1 VLSLYIYRIMPTAL
15 RSCLF
20 QNNGRLRLLM
30 PSLTEELLDGR
41 AVLPEY
47 AGQILRH
54 ALVSLEVD
62 QWRKPL
68 HITNIATSIWEFDEL
83 GDIHRAL
90 ERRRTDGERPDE
102 EDSPEPANV
111 VHITDRIARNR
122 WGSESNWKVGL
133 REMNQ
138 IVFAIWRPTH
148 RR

>member
-1 VLSLYIYRIMPTAL
+1 MPTAL

-20 QNNGRLRLLM
+20 QNNGRLRLLL
-30 PSLTEELLDGR
+30 PSLMEELLDGR
-41 AVLPEY
+41 ASLPEY

-68 HITNIATSIWEFDEL
+68 HIIDISTSIWEFDAQ
-83 GDIHRAL
+83 GDIHKAL
-90 ERRRTDGERPDE
+90 QRRGIEGEQPDE
-102 EDSPEPANV
+102 EESAEAGQNV

-122 WGSESNWKVGL
+122 WGSDSNWKVGL

>member
-1 VLSLYIYRIMPTAL
+1 MPTAL

-20 QNNGRLRLLM
+20 QNNGRLRLLL
-30 PSLTEELLDGR
+30 PSLMEELLDGR
-41 AVLPEY
+41 AALPEY

-68 HITNIATSIWEFDEL
+68 HIIDISTSIWEFDAQ
-83 GDIHRAL
+83 GDIHKAL
-90 ERRRTDGERPDE
+90 QRRGPDGEQPDVE
-102 EDSPEPANV
+102 ESAEAGQNV

-122 WGSESNWKVGL
+122 WGSDSNWKVGL

>member
-1 VLSLYIYRIMPTAL
+1 MPTAL

-20 QNNGRLRLLM
+20 QNNGRLRLLLL
-30 PSLTEELLDGR
+30 SLMEELLDGR
-41 AVLPEY
+41 AALPEY

-68 HITNIATSIWEFDEL
+68 HIINISTSIWEFDAQ
-83 GDIHRAL
+83 GDIHKAL
-90 ERRRTDGERPDE
+90 QRRGTDSEQPDE
-102 EDSPEPANV
+102 QESAEAGQNV
-111 VHITDRIARNR
+111 VHITNRIARNR
-122 WGSESNWKVGL
+122 WGSDSNWKVGL